1 MILII
6 INGLHQKKKYILSKQ
21 NCEKI
26 LIKEYKKGSF
36 KKLILLRLPAIIGQN
51 CNKSFLVNLF
61 NKLNHNKKIEIWNY
75 NKIYRNFVHIEELSK
90 LIYFLLIS
98 KKIKFKIIEC
108 QASSGLKLIS
118 LIKYA
123 KNIIKSNSKIQ
134 VKSNTILK
142 KKKTIKKF
150 KEFKFKSNFYY
161 FKKFLSEFKF

>member
-108 QASSGLKLIS
+108 QASCGLKLIS